1 VRAVPV
7 LAGAATIWLAGAMA
21 RAMGGGAFAA
31 LVAAAAVLISG
42 THAALA
48 SIYTLNALD
57 VLWWALGQ
65 LLLIRLVN
73 RERPVL
79 WATLGIV
86 VGLGPLTKL
95 SMLWFGLGLGV
106 AIIATPER
114 RWLTQ
119 SGPWLAALIALMLGT
134 PYILWQIAHNWV
146 TWDWMMHGSN
156 AALRDASVATF
167 LVNQI
172 VVINPVN
179 APLWIGG
186 LGSLLFAPSLLRYRL
201 LGVQAAAV
209 LILLAWMAPNI
220 LHYPG
225 PVYAVLFAAG
235 AVALESLTQRG
246 RLRLVLRPAVVGLM
260 ALAGAVALPLAIPI
274 LPEDEAEAFARE
286 LEFTSPEAY
295 GRASHYFPSQFS
307 NMLGWP
313 EMVAAT
319 ARAWQSLPPSE
330 RPRVAILGA
339 SYSDAGALDLLGPHY
354 GLPPAI
360 SAHNSYWLWGT
371 RDYDL
376 KTVVA
381 VGFPSESL
389 HALWEEVEVVETV
402 HCLRCEPW
410 RQQIEIVVAHRPR
423 QPLPGLWDA
432 LRNE

>member
-1 VRAVPV
+1 MPV

-86 VGLGPLTKL
+86 VGLGLLTKL

-134 PYILWQIAHNWV
+134 PYILWQIAHDWV

-186 LGSLLFAPSLLRYRL
+186 LVTGSGARGTTISRRSSPWDFPPNRCTPCGKKSRWWRRFTACVVNPGASRSRSLWR
-201 LGVQAAAV
+201 
-209 LILLAWMAPNI
+209 I
-220 LHYPG
+220 
-225 PVYAVLFAAG
+225 
-235 AVALESLTQRG
+235 
-246 RLRLVLRPAVVGLM
+246 
-260 ALAGAVALPLAIPI
+260 
-274 LPEDEAEAFARE
+274 
-286 LEFTSPEAY
+286 
-295 GRASHYFPSQFS
+295 GRASPCLDSGTLYAT
-307 NMLGWP
+307 NRRVGDP
-313 EMVAAT
+313 EALALLALRAHGAAALVARHGLSCAAVAA
-319 ARAWQSLPPSE
+319 ADVRFCDGGDGGANWGRLPSKGAPWLMDTETFRSRQAVIKRPS
-330 RPRVAILGA
+330 RPK
-339 SYSDAGALDLLGPHY
+339 
-354 GLPPAI
+354 
-360 SAHNSYWLWGT
+360 T
-371 RDYDL
+371 YD
-376 KTVVA
+376 
-381 VGFPSESL
+381 
-389 HALWEEVEVVETV
+389 
-402 HCLRCEPW
+402 
-410 RQQIEIVVAHRPR
+410 
-423 QPLPGLWDA
+423 
-432 LRNE
+432 